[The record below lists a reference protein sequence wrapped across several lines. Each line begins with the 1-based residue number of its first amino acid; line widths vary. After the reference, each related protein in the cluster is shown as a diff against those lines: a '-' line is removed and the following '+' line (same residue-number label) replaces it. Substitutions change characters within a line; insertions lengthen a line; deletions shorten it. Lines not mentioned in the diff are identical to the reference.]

1 MCKNGYLNCGLEKT
15 SFCEDCKS
23 NKSVD
28 DILNQL
34 EHLKVIEQL
43 KEGKCKVVTKYIH
56 GIKIFDG
63 VYDSK
68 YPCVF
73 FAIPSTY
80 EVIGY
85 IQ

>member
-1 MCKNGYLNCGLEKT
+1 MDNLKT
-15 SFCEDCKS
+15 IE
-23 NKSVD
+23 
-28 DILNQL
+28 
-34 EHLKVIEQL
+34 ELKH
-43 KEGKCKVVTKYIH
+43 GKCQVVTKYIH

-63 VYDSK
+63 FYDSK

-85 IQ
+85 IQE